1 MKKLKK
7 FEGYFYN
14 NSGKIYQ
21 DTEMESAPD
30 SFWNSNPFHIPD
42 HLEDFIPELTNTRT
56 RLLEI
61 MNELETYGPIDE
73 DIVDT
78 IDALSKILKKWED
91 RPIINLAAK
100 KYNL

>member
-1 MKKLKK
+1 MKNIKK

-14 NSGKIYQ
+14 NSDKIYQ
-21 DTEMESAPD
+21 DTEMESAPE
-30 SFWNSNPFHIPD
+30 SFWKTNPSYIPD
-42 HLEDFIPELTNTRT
+42 HLEDFIPELTNTKN

-61 MNELETYGPIDE
+61 MNELEAYGPIDE

-78 IDALSKILKKWED
+78 IDALSKILNKWEN
-91 RPIINLAAK
+91 RPINNAAK

>member
-14 NSGKIYQ
+14 NNGKIYQ

-30 SFWNSNPFHIPD
+30 SFWNTHPSYIPD
-42 HLEDFIPELTNTRT
+42 HLEDFIPELTNTKT

-78 IDALSKILKKWED
+78 VDSLSKILNKWEN
-91 RPIINLAAK
+91 RPLNKAAK